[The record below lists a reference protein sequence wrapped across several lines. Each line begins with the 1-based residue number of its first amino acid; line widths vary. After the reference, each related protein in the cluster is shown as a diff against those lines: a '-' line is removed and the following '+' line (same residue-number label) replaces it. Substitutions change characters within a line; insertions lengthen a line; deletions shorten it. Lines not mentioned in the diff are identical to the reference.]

1 MQAMADQGPVTLITN
16 DGTGFLSDWDGP
28 TVRFSYTKHSNPFAR
43 FASISAWYIKVLLYL
58 SRALKSADK
67 LILSTLIS
75 SPLLLLLY
83 FKRCSSVD
91 VFVNEVFFRIPA
103 WRRIGL
109 TAINRKDVRKI
120 YLSKFVQDTWNFR
133 GPSTIIYPSLRQS
146 IVDRALQDTQAP
158 SLDPAKVRFFLVCS
172 QIPAKGYRLF
182 IEIAKAFE
190 RNNAQHV
197 FTLYMSGSHEK
208 FSKEYPSETLP
219 KNITVCFNET
229 GPEIFFGHDIFLGLT
244 NPAEWIETFGQTFAE
259 AMVAGNITIA
269 PPVGAQ
275 IEYLHDGD
283 NGFVFGEYTAESL
296 LRQIEYLLAMPDLA
310 LLKARARSS
319 MLAFL
324 QAQQPYHP

>member
-1 MQAMADQGPVTLITN
+1 MKP
-16 DGTGFLSDWDGP
+16 S
-28 TVRFSYTKHSNPFAR
+28 
-43 FASISAWYIKVLLYL
+43 
-58 SRALKSADK
+58 DK

-109 TAINRKDVRKI
+109 TAINRDDVRKI

-133 GPSTIIYPSLRQS
+133 GPSTIVYPSLRQS
-146 IVDRALQDTQAP
+146 IVDRAWQDAQVP
-158 SLDPAKVRFFLVCS
+158 SLDKAKVRFFLVCS

-182 IEIAKAFE
+182 IEIARAFE
-190 RNNAQHV
+190 RASAHHV
-197 FTLYMSGSHEK
+197 FTLYMSGSHQQ
-208 FSKEYPSETLP
+208 FCKEYPSESLP
-219 KNITVCFNET
+219 KNITVFFNET

-275 IEYLHDGD
+275 LEYLHHGE
-283 NGFVFGEYTAESL
+283 NGFVFSEYTAEALFWLIEHL
-296 LRQIEYLLAMPDLA
+296 LSMPDLTSM
-310 LLKARARSS
+310 KARARNS